1 MHAHTSIAQVLIGHF
16 LFAVEMSWTE
26 WSKCSRSCGKGT
38 RKRVMMC
45 DLESSYTDENGMP
58 TDECLKALQNE
69 EVKECFLTICP
80 GMNMLECL

>member
-1 MHAHTSIAQVLIGHF
+1 
-16 LFAVEMSWTE
+16 MSWTE

-80 GMNMLECL
+80 GMNMIECFLILDSTEDN

>member
-1 MHAHTSIAQVLIGHF
+1 
-16 LFAVEMSWTE
+16 
-26 WSKCSRSCGKGT
+26 
-38 RKRVMMC
+38 MMC

-80 GMNMLECL
+80 GMNMIECFLILKSTEGNLKMHTFDYIVRFHLYK